1 MNIIKLENVGFCFG
15 VTKSIETATN
25 VLKSNHF
32 PKPVYILGYL
42 IHNKLISK
50 ELESLGAIIINESEI
65 ENLETGTIIT
75 TAHGISDSLRNK
87 LMNSC
92 LTLVDTTCAIVN
104 KTHQIINDYQKQGYT
119 LILLGEKNH
128 KEVIGLT
135 YGKQN
140 IYVIKNIDEIAS
152 LPQILEKSKLGF
164 VTQTTVTPYEIETVF
179 ETLKAKYPNIL
190 QLSSCCD
197 ATKKRQIELLS
208 IIEKYKNNPN
218 TLYLVIG
225 DKLSNNTNKLL
236 KTILEKSKCD
246 GLLIENVDELK
257 NLNASKYQ
265 NIIITSATSASITIV
280 NEIYDYLLNNW
291 ED

>member
-65 ENLETGTIIT
+65 ENLKAGTIIT

-87 LMNSC
+87 LMNSY

-104 KTHQIINDYQKQGYT
+104 KTHQIINDHLKQGYT

-135 YGKQN
+135 HGKNN
-140 IYVIKNIDEIAS
+140 IYIIKNINEITS
-152 LPQILEKSKLGF
+152 LPQLSEKTKLGF
-164 VTQTTVTPYEIETVF
+164 VTQTTVTPYEIETVL
-179 ETLKAKYPNIL
+179 EALKTKYPNIL
-190 QLSSCCD
+190 QLSSCCE

-208 IIEKYKNNPN
+208 IIEKYKNDQN

-236 KTILEKSKCD
+236 KTILEKSQCD
-246 GLLIENVDELK
+246 GLLIENLNELK
-257 NLNASKYQ
+257 NINTSKYQ

-280 NEIYDYLLNNW
+280 NEIYNYLLNN
-291 ED
+291 